1 MSDETSNTNQNGQT
15 PDGTKKPDLPPGL
28 ADDDSEASADE
39 QEPGTKKPDL
49 PPGLAGDD
57 AESEADAKAG
67 DEPGTKKPDL
77 PPGLSGGNGET
88 SDTKTKKPAGPPG
101 AKKPAGSGSDDDGP
115 SLPPGYSGDGGGD
128 ALSREDFQSDQD
140 VRWCPGC
147 GDYAILSTV
156 QRLLPDL
163 DVPKEDV
170 VFISGIGCA
179 GRFPYYMDTYGMHT
193 IHGRAPAF
201 ATGVKT
207 SNPELD
213 VWIVTGDGDAL
224 SIGGNHLIH
233 VLRRNLDTQILL
245 FNNEIYGLTKG
256 QYSPT
261 SDFGT
266 VSKSTPHGSLDR
278 PFNPVSVALG
288 ADATFVARTMDRDPQ
303 HMKKM
308 MRAAHEHSGTA
319 FLEIYQN
326 CNIFNDGAFFE
337 FTETE
342 TKDDRA
348 LFLEDGEPMTFAN
361 GTKGIRL
368 DGLQPEVIDLEE
380 GRWSIDDCLVHDETS
395 QELAGILSRL
405 SWQDGDADG
414 IPRLDET
421 QMPRPFG
428 VLHRTERPTYEA
440 LIHEQLTTVTKEK
453 GEGDL
458 DELLRSGDTWT
469 IE

>member
-1 MSDETSNTNQNGQT
+1 MSNDTPDPSPNGQT

-28 ADDDSEASADE
+28 ADDSDDQDQGASD
-39 QEPGTKKPDL
+39 QETSPGTKKPDL
-49 PPGLAGDD
+49 PPGL
-57 AESEADAKAG
+57 
-67 DEPGTKKPDL
+67 
-77 PPGLSGGNGET
+77 GGENGE
-88 SDTKTKKPAGPPG
+88 SDAPGTKKPAGPPG
-101 AKKPAGSGSDDDGP
+101 AKKPAGPPSAGSDDDGDDGP
-115 SLPPGYSGDGGGD
+115 TLPPGYGGDGAGE
-128 ALSREDFQSDQD
+128 ALSREDFQSDQE

-163 DVPKEDV
+163 GVEKENV

-179 GRFPYYMDTYGMHT
+179 GRFPYYMDTYGMHG
-193 IHGRAPAF
+193 IHGRAPAI
-201 ATGVKT
+201 ATGLKT

-213 VWIVTGDGDAL
+213 VWVVTGDGDAL

-261 SDFGT
+261 SDAGT
-266 VSKSTPHGSLDR
+266 VSKSTPYGSVDR

-288 ADATFVARTMDRDPQ
+288 ADASFVARTMDRDPQ
-303 HMKKM
+303 HMKAM
-308 MRAAHEHSGTA
+308 MRAAHDHDGTG

-337 FTETE
+337 FTERE
-342 TKDDRA
+342 TKDERA
-348 LFLEDGEPMTFAN
+348 LFLEHGEPMTFAN
-361 GTKGIRL
+361 GTRGIRL
-368 DGLQPEVIDLEE
+368 DTLQPEVIDLEAD
-380 GRWSIDDCLVHDETS
+380 GWSVDDCLVHDETS
-395 QELAGILSRL
+395 KELATILGRM
-405 SWQDGDADG
+405 SWQDDDGDP

-421 QMPRPFG
+421 GTQLPRPFG
-428 VLHRTERPTYEA
+428 VVHRTERPTYAERVHQQ
-440 LIHEQLTTVTKEK
+440 IDTVTAEQ

-458 DELLRSGDTWT
+458 DALLRSGETWT

>member
-1 MSDETSNTNQNGQT
+1 MSNDTPDPSPNGQT

-28 ADDDSEASADE
+28 ADDSDDQDQGASD
-39 QEPGTKKPDL
+39 QETSPGTKKPDL
-49 PPGLAGDD
+49 PPGL
-57 AESEADAKAG
+57 
-67 DEPGTKKPDL
+67 
-77 PPGLSGGNGET
+77 GGENGE
-88 SDTKTKKPAGPPG
+88 SDAPGTKKPAGPPG
-101 AKKPAGSGSDDDGP
+101 AKKPAGPPSPGSDGDGDDGP
-115 SLPPGYSGDGGGD
+115 TLPPGYGGDGAGE
-128 ALSREDFQSDQD
+128 ALSREDFQSDQE

-163 DVPKEDV
+163 GVDKENV

-179 GRFPYYMDTYGMHT
+179 GRFPYYMDTYGMHG
-193 IHGRAPAF
+193 IHGRAPAI
-201 ATGVKT
+201 ATGLKT

-213 VWIVTGDGDAL
+213 VWVVTGDGDAL

-261 SDFGT
+261 SDAGT
-266 VSKSTPHGSLDR
+266 VSKSTPYGSVDR

-288 ADATFVARTMDRDPQ
+288 ADASFVARTMDRDPQ
-303 HMKKM
+303 HMKAM
-308 MRAAHEHSGTA
+308 MRAAHDHDGTG

-337 FTETE
+337 FTERE
-342 TKDDRA
+342 TKDERA
-348 LFLEDGEPMTFAN
+348 LFLEHGEPMTFAN
-361 GTKGIRL
+361 GTRGIRL
-368 DGLQPEVIDLEE
+368 DTLQPEVIDLEAD
-380 GRWSIDDCLVHDETS
+380 GWSVDDCLVHDETS
-395 QELAGILSRL
+395 KELATILGRM
-405 SWQDGDADG
+405 SWQDDDGDP

-421 QMPRPFG
+421 GTQLPRPFG
-428 VLHRTERPTYEA
+428 VVHRTERPTYAERVHQQ
-440 LIHEQLTTVTKEK
+440 IDTVTAEQ

-458 DELLRSGDTWT
+458 DALLRSGETWT

>member
-1 MSDETSNTNQNGQT
+1 MSDETPNPSQNGQT

-28 ADDDSEASADE
+28 AEDEDDEAPEEDAS
-39 QEPGTKKPDL
+39 PGTKKPDL
-49 PPGLAGDD
+49 PPGLADD
-57 AESEADAKAG
+57 ATDDTSD
-67 DEPGTKKPDL
+67 DSPGTKKPDL
-77 PPGLSGGNGET
+77 PPGLGRGDGES
-88 SDTKTKKPAGPPG
+88 SDADTKKPAGPPG
-101 AKKPAGSGSDDDGP
+101 AKKPAGPSSGDGDGP
-115 SLPPGYSGDGGGD
+115 SLPPGYGGDGGGE
-128 ALSREDFQSDQD
+128 ALSREDFQSDQE

-163 DVPKEDV
+163 DVPKENV

-201 ATGVKT
+201 ATGLKT
-207 SNPELD
+207 SNPDLD
-213 VWIVTGDGDAL
+213 VWVVTGDGDAL

-261 SDFGT
+261 SDLGT

-308 MRAAHEHSGTA
+308 MRAAHEHDGTA
-319 FLEIYQN
+319 FLEVYQN

-342 TKDDRA
+342 TKDDRS
-348 LFLEDGEPMTFAN
+348 LFLEHGKPMTFAG

-368 DGLQPEVIDLEE
+368 DGLQPKVVDLETSD
-380 GRWSIDDCLVHDETS
+380 WTADDCLAHDETS
-395 QELAGILSRL
+395 QELADILSRM
-405 SWQDGDADG
+405 SWREDAGDG
-414 IPRLDET
+414 IPRLDEP

-428 VLHRTERPTYEA
+428 VLRRVERPTYET
-440 LIHEQLTTVTKEK
+440 LIQEQLTAVTEEK
-453 GEGDL
+453 GTGDL
-458 DELLRSGDTWT
+458 DELLHAGDTWT

>member
-1 MSDETSNTNQNGQT
+1 M
-15 PDGTKKPDLPPGL
+15 
-28 ADDDSEASADE
+28 
-39 QEPGTKKPDL
+39 
-49 PPGLAGDD
+49 
-57 AESEADAKAG
+57 
-67 DEPGTKKPDL
+67 
-77 PPGLSGGNGET
+77 
-88 SDTKTKKPAGPPG
+88 
-101 AKKPAGSGSDDDGP
+101 
-115 SLPPGYSGDGGGD
+115 
-128 ALSREDFQSDQD
+128 
-140 VRWCPGC
+140 
-147 GDYAILSTV
+147 
-156 QRLLPDL
+156 
-163 DVPKEDV
+163 
-170 VFISGIGCA
+170 
-179 GRFPYYMDTYGMHT
+179 
-193 IHGRAPAF
+193 
-201 ATGVKT
+201 
-207 SNPELD
+207 
-213 VWIVTGDGDAL
+213 WIVTGDGDAL

-261 SDFGT
+261 SDLGT
-266 VSKSTPHGSLDR
+266 VSKSTPHGSVDR

-303 HMKKM
+303 HMKSM

-337 FTETE
+337 FTETD

-348 LFLEDGEPMTFAN
+348 LFLEHGEPMTFAN

-368 DGLQPEVIDLEE
+368 DGLQPEVIDLED
-380 GRWSIDDCLVHDETS
+380 GRWSVDDCLVHDETS
-395 QELAGILSRL
+395 QELAGILSRM
-405 SWQDGDADG
+405 SWRDGDEDG

-428 VLHRTERPTYEA
+428 VLRRAERPTYED
-440 LIHEQLTTVTKEK
+440 LIHEQLTTVTEEK

-458 DELLRSGDTWT
+458 DALLRSGDTWT

>member
-1 MSDETSNTNQNGQT
+1 MSTDTPDPSPNGQT

-28 ADDDSEASADE
+28 ADDSDDQDQGASD
-39 QEPGTKKPDL
+39 QETSPGTKKPDL
-49 PPGLAGDD
+49 PPGL
-57 AESEADAKAG
+57 
-67 DEPGTKKPDL
+67 
-77 PPGLSGGNGET
+77 GGENGE
-88 SDTKTKKPAGPPG
+88 SDAPGTKKPAGPPG
-101 AKKPAGSGSDDDGP
+101 AKKPAGPPSPGSDGDGDDGP
-115 SLPPGYSGDGGGD
+115 TLPPGYGGDGAGE
-128 ALSREDFQSDQD
+128 ALSREDFQSDQE

-163 DVPKEDV
+163 GVEKENV

-179 GRFPYYMDTYGMHT
+179 GRFPYYMDTYGMHG
-193 IHGRAPAF
+193 IHGRAPAI
-201 ATGVKT
+201 ATGLKT

-213 VWIVTGDGDAL
+213 VWVVTGDGDAL

-261 SDFGT
+261 SDAGT
-266 VSKSTPHGSLDR
+266 VSKSTPYGSVDR

-288 ADATFVARTMDRDPQ
+288 ADASFVARTMDRDPQ
-303 HMKKM
+303 HMKAM
-308 MRAAHEHSGTA
+308 MRAAHDHDGTG

-337 FTETE
+337 FTERE
-342 TKDDRA
+342 TKDERA
-348 LFLEDGEPMTFAN
+348 LFLEHGEPMTFAN
-361 GTKGIRL
+361 GTRGIRL
-368 DGLQPEVIDLEE
+368 DTLQPEVIDLEAD
-380 GRWSIDDCLVHDETS
+380 GWSVDDCLVHDETS
-395 QELAGILSRL
+395 KELATILGRM
-405 SWQDGDADG
+405 SWQDDDGDP

-421 QMPRPFG
+421 GTQLPRPFG
-428 VLHRTERPTYEA
+428 VVHRTERPTYAERVHQQ
-440 LIHEQLTTVTKEK
+440 IDTVTAEQ

-458 DELLRSGDTWT
+458 DALLRSGETWT

>member
-1 MSDETSNTNQNGQT
+1 MSNETPNDNGQT

-28 ADDDSEASADE
+28 ADDDSEASTDE
-39 QEPGTKKPDL
+39 Q
-49 PPGLAGDD
+49 
-57 AESEADAKAG
+57 
-67 DEPGTKKPDL
+67 EPGTKKPDL

-88 SDTKTKKPAGPPG
+88 SETKTKKPAGPPG
-101 AKKPAGSGSDDDGP
+101 AKKPAGPGSGDDDGP

-163 DVPKEDV
+163 DVPKEDI

-261 SDFGT
+261 SDLGT

-337 FTETE
+337 FTEKE

-348 LFLEDGEPMTFAN
+348 LFLEHGEPMTFAN

-380 GRWSIDDCLVHDETS
+380 ERWSVDDCLVHDETS
-395 QELAGILSRL
+395 QELAGLLSRL
-405 SWQDGDADG
+405 SWRDGDADG

-440 LIHEQLTTVTKEK
+440 LIHEQLTAVTEEK

>member
-1 MSDETSNTNQNGQT
+1 MSDETPNTNQNGQT
-15 PDGTKKPDLPPGL
+15 PDGTKSPDLPPGL
-28 ADDDSEASADE
+28 ASEGGEEGSSEASAD
-39 QEPGTKKPDL
+39 
-49 PPGLAGDD
+49 
-57 AESEADAKAG
+57 
-67 DEPGTKKPDL
+67 GTKKPDL
-77 PPGLSGGNGET
+77 PPGLSEDDGDENGA
-88 SDTKTKKPAGPPG
+88 SDGTTKPAGPPEG
-101 AKKPAGSGSDDDGP
+101 KTPAGPGGDDDGP
-115 SLPPGYSGDGGGD
+115 ALPPGYGGDGAGE
-128 ALSREDFQSDQD
+128 ALSREDFQSDQE

-163 DVPKEDV
+163 GVEKENQ
-170 VFISGIGCA
+170 VFVSGIGCA
-179 GRFPYYMDTYGMHT
+179 GRFPYYMDTYGIHS
-193 IHGRAPAF
+193 IHGRAPAI
-201 ATGVKT
+201 ATGIKT

-213 VWIVTGDGDAL
+213 VWVVTGDGDAL
-224 SIGGNHLIH
+224 SIGGNHLMH

-261 SDFGT
+261 SDKGT
-266 VSKSTPHGSLDR
+266 VSKSTPHGSVDR

-308 MRAAHEHSGTA
+308 MRAAHAHDGTA

-337 FTETE
+337 FTDRE
-342 TKDDRA
+342 TKADRA
-348 LFLEDGEPMTFAN
+348 LFLEHGEPMTFAD

-368 DGLQPEVIDLEE
+368 DGLQPEVIDLEN
-380 GRWSIDDCLVHDETS
+380 GRWSVEDCLVHDETS
-395 QELAGILSRL
+395 PELATLIGRM
-405 SWQDGDADG
+405 SWEEASDD
-414 IPRLDET
+414 IPRLDEET
-421 QMPRPFG
+421 PMPRPFG

-440 LIHEQLTTVTKEK
+440 LVHDQLRTVTKER

-458 DELLRSGDTWT
+458 DALLHKGDTWT

>member
-1 MSDETSNTNQNGQT
+1 MSNDTPDPSPNGQT

-28 ADDDSEASADE
+28 ADGSDDQDQGASDE
-39 QEPGTKKPDL
+39 ETSPGTKKPDL
-49 PPGLAGDD
+49 PPGL
-57 AESEADAKAG
+57 
-67 DEPGTKKPDL
+67 
-77 PPGLSGGNGET
+77 GGENGE
-88 SDTKTKKPAGPPG
+88 SDDPGTKKPAGPPG
-101 AKKPAGSGSDDDGP
+101 AKKPAGPPSPGSDDDGDDGP
-115 SLPPGYSGDGGGD
+115 TLPPGYGGDGAGE
-128 ALSREDFQSDQD
+128 ALSREDFQSDQE

-163 DVPKEDV
+163 GVDKENV

-179 GRFPYYMDTYGMHT
+179 GRFPYYMDTYGMHG
-193 IHGRAPAF
+193 IHGRAPAI
-201 ATGVKT
+201 ATGLKT

-213 VWIVTGDGDAL
+213 VWVVTGDGDAL

-261 SDFGT
+261 SDAGT
-266 VSKSTPHGSLDR
+266 ISKSTPYGSVDR

-288 ADATFVARTMDRDPQ
+288 ADASFVARTMDRDPQ
-303 HMKKM
+303 HMKAM
-308 MRAAHEHSGTA
+308 MRAAHDHDGTG

-337 FTETE
+337 FTERE
-342 TKDDRA
+342 TKDERA
-348 LFLEDGEPMTFAN
+348 LFLEHGEPMTFAN
-361 GTKGIRL
+361 GTRGIRL
-368 DGLQPEVIDLEE
+368 DTLQPEVIDLEADD
-380 GRWSIDDCLVHDETS
+380 WSVDDCLVHDETS
-395 QELAGILSRL
+395 QELGTILGRM
-405 SWQDGDADG
+405 SWQDDDGDP

-421 QMPRPFG
+421 GTQLPRPFG
-428 VLHRTERPTYEA
+428 VIHRTERPTYAERVHQQ
-440 LIHEQLTTVTKEK
+440 IDTVTAEQ
-453 GEGDL
+453 GDGDL
-458 DELLRSGDTWT
+458 DALLRSGETWT

>member
-1 MSDETSNTNQNGQT
+1 MPNDTDPSQNGQT

-28 ADDDSEASADE
+28 ASDADDDGAEDP
-39 QEPGTKKPDL
+39 PGTK
-49 PPGLAGDD
+49 
-57 AESEADAKAG
+57 
-67 DEPGTKKPDL
+67 TPDL
-77 PPGLSGGNGET
+77 PPGLSGDDAGAEENGT
-88 SDTKTKKPAGPPG
+88 PDGTTKPAGPPG
-101 AKKPAGSGSDDDGP
+101 TTSPAGPGSDDGP
-115 SLPPGYSGDGGGD
+115 TLPPGYSGDGGGG
-128 ALSREDFQSDQD
+128 LSREDFQSDQE

-163 DVPKEDV
+163 GIEKENQ
-170 VFISGIGCA
+170 VFVSGIGCA
-179 GRFPYYMDTYGMHT
+179 GRFPYYMDTYGIHS
-193 IHGRAPAF
+193 IHGRAPAL
-201 ATGVKT
+201 ATGIKT
-207 SNPELD
+207 CNPELD

-224 SIGGNHLIH
+224 SIGGNHLMH

-261 SDFGT
+261 SDRGT

-278 PFNPVSVALG
+278 PFNPAAVALG

-303 HMKKM
+303 HMKSM
-308 MRAAHEHSGTA
+308 MRAAHEHAGTA

-337 FTETE
+337 FTERE
-342 TKDDRA
+342 TKDERA
-348 LFLEDGEPMTFAN
+348 LFLEHGEPMTFAG

-368 DGLQPEVIDLEE
+368 DGLQPEVIDLKT
-380 GRWSIDDCLVHDETS
+380 GDWSVSDCLVHDETS
-395 QELAGILSRL
+395 PELANLIARM
-405 SWQDGDADG
+405 SWQEATDD
-414 IPRLDET
+414 IPRLDEET
-421 QMPRPFG
+421 PMPRPFG
-428 VLHRTERPTYEA
+428 VIHRTERPTYEA
-440 LIHEQLTTVTKEK
+440 LVHDQLREVTEER

-458 DELLRSGDTWT
+458 DALLRDGETWT